1 VVSYALTIQ
10 LPSCHQVPYFL
21 TCIICSCIPYVL
33 AKVLARFIG
42 NYLGGERGR
51 KWIYGIGY
59 QVGTMVTQLWSIH
72 NGVIGIVGFS
82 KSIDSMTKNKS
93 LLRSGQ
99 SGLGDKE
106 NKKG

>member
-1 VVSYALTIQ
+1 
-10 LPSCHQVPYFL
+10 
-21 TCIICSCIPYVL
+21 
-33 AKVLARFIG
+33 
-42 NYLGGERGR
+42 
-51 KWIYGIGY
+51 
-59 QVGTMVTQLWSIH
+59 MVTQLWSIH

-106 NKKG
+106 NKKGWMGESFSRMLNTPYAHVSLWCPQSPAAGIDWRPIKA